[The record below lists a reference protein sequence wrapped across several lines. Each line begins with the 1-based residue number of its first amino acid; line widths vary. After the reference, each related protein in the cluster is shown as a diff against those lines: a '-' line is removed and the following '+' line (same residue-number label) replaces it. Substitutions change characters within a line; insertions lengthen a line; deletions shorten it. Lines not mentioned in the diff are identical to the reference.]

1 MAESFRLDLSRAA
14 TSVEVQPGQSVILR
28 GSFTSAHDGSVIDA
42 ATTTWPEGAPGGASI
57 DAGGLIDWEGG
68 GFHVAKR
75 DVSTHEVHAVVTGDP
90 APACAAAGVA
100 APCLPVRTLPQ
111 ARSRLITNKEWVDS
125 LKGAILVEI
134 PAPPLVA
141 VAPSTVPYLQGAA
154 ALLGLGLVA
163 AVGWTVARR
172 RARSPAGQLLSLA
185 DRVRAKL
192 KGADPVLAAPLA
204 PAVDAA
210 VAAVKRR
217 RVDPASKEG
226 LRVAEALR
234 RIEVRIEAQEA
245 AEKEQAADDL
255 VREVESALEA
265 ADEMAP
271 AARRVD

>member
-1 MAESFRLDLSRAA
+1 MTQSIRLDLNRAA
-14 TSVEVQPGQSVILR
+14 TPVDVQPGQRIILR

-57 DAGGLIDWEGG
+57 DAGGLIDWEAGG
-68 GFHVAKR
+68 WHVTKR
-75 DVSTHEVHAVVTGDP
+75 DVALHEVHAVATGDT
-90 APACAAAGVA
+90 APACAAAGVG
-100 APCLPVRTLPQ
+100 APCMPLRTLPQ
-111 ARSRLITNKEWVDS
+111 ARSRLITTTEWVDS
-125 LKGAILVEI
+125 LKGAITVEI

-141 VAPSTVPYLQGAA
+141 VAPSSVPYLQGAA
-154 ALLGLGLVA
+154 VLLGLGLVA
-163 AVGWTVARR
+163 AVGWTVQRR
-172 RARSPAGQLLSLA
+172 RARSPAGQLMALA

-217 RVDPASKEG
+217 RVDPGSKEG

-234 RIEVRIEAQEA
+234 RIEVRIEAQAA
-245 AEKEQAADDL
+245 AEQEQAADDL

-265 ADEMAP
+265 ADEMTP
-271 AARRVD
+271 AARRVG